1 MGALIICALLGLFNY
16 QIPTMTIAP
25 ANTSVLAEFV
35 GGGGMEQD
43 IAMMIG
49 VGVVKDSDA
58 VFFQYLG
65 EEQSPAA
72 LTVPTNGKPLT
83 NLRNVRLVGID
94 IADGVGQFNSTKLN
108 LFLESS
114 QGNVIM
120 LTSGLTT
127 LWSQCM
133 VIALSG
139 LYQTYDL
146 GTPFNLNSWKGTSA
160 MRPCFASIK
169 IGQEK
174 ISDQMLYD
182 QLRELRADR
191 ASDKVMATMRDS
203 VEILKA
209 ALNGGDID
217 AVDVAVEA
225 HPEAD
230 F

>member
-1 MGALIICALLGLFNY
+1 
-16 QIPTMTIAP
+16 MTIAP
-25 ANTSVLAEFV
+25 ANTSVLAELT
-35 GGGGMEQD
+35 GSGGMDQD
-43 IAMMIG
+43 ISMMIG
-49 VGVVKDSDA
+49 VGLVKDSDA

-65 EEQSPAA
+65 NEQQPAA
-72 LTVPTNGKPLT
+72 ITIPTNGKPLT
-83 NLRNVRLVGID
+83 CLRNVRLVGID
-94 IADGVGQFNSTKLN
+94 VADGIGEFNSTKLN

-114 QGNVIM
+114 AGNVVM
-120 LTSGLTT
+120 LTAGLQT
-127 LWSQCM
+127 LWSQCI
-133 VIALSG
+133 VTALSG

-146 GTPFNLNSWKGTSA
+146 GTAFNLNSWKGSSK

-191 ASDKVMATMRDS
+191 ASDKVMAVMRDS

-209 ALNGGDID
+209 ALNGGDVD
-217 AVDVAVEA
+217 AVDVEVEA